1 MTAYVKALSKRS
13 EGDDKEKTLPVAHL
27 GSSMVSHGED
37 FDGNSEYGQ
46 CLTSTLQSPLKT
58 WTTHLTYMPVF
69 GRTEERI
76 ARIQE
81 TYIGQATS
89 SWLESLER
97 SLTQMKDY
105 QVRRLGTPTTWLI
118 I

>member
-1 MTAYVKALSKRS
+1 MA
-13 EGDDKEKTLPVAHL
+13 
-27 GSSMVSHGED
+27 
-37 FDGNSEYGQ
+37 
-46 CLTSTLQSPLKT
+46 
-58 WTTHLTYMPVF
+58 VF

-81 TYIGQATS
+81 GYISQATS

-105 QVRRLGTPTTWLI
+105 QVHGVPFFIVNLGLI
-118 I
+118 FF

>member
-1 MTAYVKALSKRS
+1 M
-13 EGDDKEKTLPVAHL
+13 
-27 GSSMVSHGED
+27 
-37 FDGNSEYGQ
+37 
-46 CLTSTLQSPLKT
+46 LTNMPL
-58 WTTHLTYMPVF
+58 LVF

-81 TYIGQATS
+81 SYITQMTS

-105 QVRRLGTPTTWLI
+105 QVSRTVATADWQRITN
-118 I
+118 

>member
-1 MTAYVKALSKRS
+1 
-13 EGDDKEKTLPVAHL
+13 
-27 GSSMVSHGED
+27 
-37 FDGNSEYGQ
+37 
-46 CLTSTLQSPLKT
+46 
-58 WTTHLTYMPVF
+58 VF

-81 TYIGQATS
+81 TYIGQANS

-105 QVRRLGTPTTWLI
+105 QVNEFCERDALLNMEANGN
-118 I
+118 